1 MSNFQ
6 KQREQ
11 QFEEDLEKFIIYF
24 TGFVPS
30 QKNFEIAHKYASSNL
45 KYHTFLDPD
54 AHQIQSKFKDILIK
68 LQVMSKPDTA
78 DYLNTL
84 FEELKK
90 RKLKQDYNDMPQRI
104 LGLLLLLSSNLIEHN
119 LNREPNKNIL
129 KGRQQDNISISSIES
144 LKDWKFETS
153 SEEEDDEEQDNR
165 KEQIQINQKQSEI
178 KRDVKEIE
186 QQKQTLTSSKDQLP
200 NVLWHM
206 SFNTKKSFNEFLS
219 SSETSIQ
226 IKSSQ
231 LFLSENQNKSQEIL
245 KKPRIIN
252 MIINERDVVI
262 AVLYSFLGL
271 QSELLTFSSGQYQLT
286 DFDVRHMSHE
296 SLLSS
301 TQKFLEYATIVCHLK
316 RPLQMIQK
324 PCLLNIEI
332 LIQEQF
338 WLGVRSILSEF
349 DQVVTTL
356 LEQSIYDEK
365 LCSQQIDRSITLLYL
380 NQSLQDW
387 FIIIKQINIV
397 AQKISTIEGNIGTF
411 NSPTLT
417 ILYNLC
423 IQNSLQPQHTQV
435 YLQKLFLYA
444 LEPYIKLLDKYLDYN
459 STITD
464 SFENL
469 PIFLQNCSIQLKN
482 IGQAFQIFQKVG
494 LPALKQIQFRK
505 NLIMRLCE
513 VSETSPQKSIETT
526 LQYCT
531 LSGGYKFHEPFTLTK
546 LKQRETQIQ
555 EKESYSIKD
564 INNTNLIKVFQKEI
578 VKLIKKEDQNIQN
591 ILLDYLNNH
600 LHFVKLHKY
609 LRCLFFF
616 ERVDLMQ
623 QFIQQIAES
632 QSLARLRAIQNTIQD
647 LLGKNFN
654 FQNAYE
660 LQPQLICQQNS
671 QFLLS
676 HKSVNFKI
684 FLPHPIDLIINEN
697 ALILYNKIMQFL
709 LFFKNSKLHLQQS
722 LVNLKK
728 RFKNFLSKF
737 LHFGN
742 QLTHF
747 ITNYEY
753 FLFISILQ
761 VQTDLFLDKV
771 NKSQSFQEIID
782 NHNLYLKTIS
792 DKMFLNQ
799 KSESILDAIYKVIDI
814 VQNYP
819 MLIDRVTSLDLVDQI
834 TKKIETMRIENEF
847 TKMKDS
853 FNQQISALIL
863 LFDHYTQRFTHAPE
877 IIECI
882 LKVNFN
888 QFYK

>member
-24 TGFVPS
+24 TGFGSS

-54 AHQIQSKFKDILIK
+54 AHQIEAKFQDILIK
-68 LQVMSKPDTA
+68 LQVMSRPDTA

-84 FEELKK
+84 FQELKK
-90 RKLKQDYNDMPQRI
+90 RKLKQDYNDIPHRI

-129 KGRQQDNISISSIES
+129 KRKQQDNMSISSIES

-153 SEEEDDEEQDNR
+153 SEEEDEEENKQEDI
-165 KEQIQINQKQSEI
+165 KINQRNENVREI
-178 KRDVKEIE
+178 
-186 QQKQTLTSSKDQLP
+186 QQKTQQNQNLISSKDQLP

-206 SFNTKKSFNEFLS
+206 SFNTKKSFNEFVS
-219 SSETSIQ
+219 SNDSSIQ
-226 IKSSQ
+226 IRSSQ

-252 MIINERDVVI
+252 MITNERDVVI

-286 DFDVRHMSHE
+286 DFDVRHMSHD

-316 RPLQMIQK
+316 KPLNMIQK
-324 PCLLNIEI
+324 PSLLNIEI

-349 DQVVTTL
+349 DQAVTYL

-365 LCSQQIDRSITLLYL
+365 LCQQKVDRSITLMYL
-380 NQSLQDW
+380 GQSLQDW
-387 FIIIKQINIV
+387 FVIIKQINLV
-397 AQKISTIEGNIGTF
+397 AQKISTIEANNGTF

-423 IQNSLQPQHTQV
+423 IQNSLQPQHNQV

-464 SFENL
+464 TFENL
-469 PIFLQNCSIQLKN
+469 PIFLQSCSVQLKN

-494 LPALKQIQFRK
+494 LPALKQIQFKK

-513 VSETSPQKSIETT
+513 VSDTSPTKSIQTS

-546 LKQRETQIQ
+546 LKKDDIIIQ
-555 EKESYSIKD
+555 ENESYSIKN
-564 INNTNLIKVFQKEI
+564 IKNPNLIKVFQKEI

-600 LHFVKLHKY
+600 LQFIKLHKY

-623 QFIQQIAES
+623 QFIEQIAES

-654 FQNAYE
+654 FNNAYE

-697 ALILYNKIMQFL
+697 SLILYNKIMQFL

-722 LVNLKK
+722 QVNLKK
-728 RFKNFLSKF
+728 RLKNQLSKF

-753 FLFISILQ
+753 FLFISIIQ

-771 NKSQSFQEIID
+771 NKSLSFQEIIN

-799 KSESILDAIYKVIDI
+799 KSESILEAIYKVIDI

-819 MLIDRVTSLDLVDQI
+819 MLIERVTTLDLVDQI
-834 TKKIETMRIENEF
+834 TKNIETMRIESEF